1 MPKGGQ
7 LVRPT
12 HPEYP
17 GRETAQL
24 RRGIGLIGLTAYG
37 IGTILGAGIYAL
49 IGQAAAMAGQGLWL
63 SFLLAAVVA
72 TLTGLSYAELATTFP
87 KAGAEF
93 EFVDRAFGSD
103 RLAFLVGWIL
113 ALSGAA
119 SASTVALGFAGYL
132 HGLVGL
138 PISIA
143 ALFVLL
149 VTSAIS
155 RVGIRES
162 TAVNVAFTLIEAGG
176 LVAVIVVAS
185 HARGILVPPPVTNW
199 PGVLEATGFV
209 FFAYLGFEDIANV
222 AEETIA
228 PERLIPKAIIVA
240 VAVTAFLYVGVA
252 LATLELASPETLV
265 SSSAPLADA
274 VATVRG
280 EPSRLVLS
288 SVALIATTNTVLLL
302 LTAGSR
308 MLFGMAR
315 AGVLPAILAEVDPK
329 TSTPANAILIQGL
342 AAAAL
347 LPVGGIGVLGSLASW
362 AALTAFIAVN
372 AALLWLRRTQPG
384 LPRPFRVPL
393 SLGWVSLPALLG
405 LLAALLASLR
415 LAPEAIAIGIGVTVA
430 GLPIYQLSRRQR
442 SDRGTH

>member
-7 LVRPT
+7 LVRPP